1 MGDVI
6 QFPSRPPIKRRRKLI
21 EAHPS
26 QLTEC
31 WIDGVGGIRYD
42 PPLFVRIHR
51 WWKHRHGWERVVDAE
66 SVEKWRDD
74 AYREAYKGDGYI
86 WVKREA

>member
-31 WIDGVGGIRYD
+31 WIDGVGGIRCASTSD
-42 PPLFVRIHR
+42 GCGQRAAGR
-51 WWKHRHGWERVVDAE
+51 RHGWERVVDAE